1 MAIME
6 ETYAQLASEENILDD
21 VQYTL
26 VQASTGKR
34 FLNFLIDRIAIYLVW
49 NYLLYKLEVAVL
61 TVIYEY
67 THSRELLYVFSYLL
81 TITFFVFILAI
92 LESVSGGKTL
102 GKLITGTRAVNQ
114 DGTRISART
123 AILRCLSRL
132 VPFEPFSA
140 LGSPSF
146 PWHDRWTNTYVV
158 DERESTLPPATA

>member
-6 ETYAQLASEENILDD
+6 ETYAQLAPEENILDD
-21 VQYTL
+21 VQYNL

-92 LESVSGGKTL
+92 LESVTGGKTL

-114 DGTRISART
+114 AFGDRGAQCQPQDVHRNGACRLGKCESVERRSKPPCESFTATQDSGSA
-123 AILRCLSRL
+123 AKHK
-132 VPFEPFSA
+132 A
-140 LGSPSF
+140 L
-146 PWHDRWTNTYVV
+146 
-158 DERESTLPPATA
+158 L

>member
-1 MAIME
+1 M
-6 ETYAQLASEENILDD
+6 
-21 VQYTL
+21 
-26 VQASTGKR
+26 
-34 FLNFLIDRIAIYLVW
+34 W

-92 LESVSGGKTL
+92 LESVSGGKDPWKI
-102 GKLITGTRAVNQ
+102 GSPGTRAVNQ

-158 DERESTLPPATA
+158 DERESTLPPVTS